1 MASPVIHPTAVVHPS
16 AKIDDG
22 VEIGPYAVVEEN
34 VVIGSGTKIA
44 GHALIA
50 RGTRLGRD
58 CRVHY
63 SAVVGSIPQDLK
75 FEGEETT
82 LEVGDRTVIREF
94 CTLNRGTKA
103 SWKTVIGSDCLL
115 MAYAHVA
122 HDCIIGDRSVL
133 ANGVQLGGH
142 VVIEHDAGIGGWTP
156 AHQFTRVGQ
165 YAFVGGGYR
174 IVKDVPPFV
183 LASGEPLRFYGLNL
197 VGLRRRGFSP
207 ERIATIKRAYKLI
220 YRSGLNVSQALKRIP
235 EEMEINDDVRAIIEF
250 IERSERGIIG
260 G

>member
-1 MASPVIHPTAVVHPS
+1 MAGTLIHPTAAVHPS
-16 AKIDDG
+16 AHLGED
-22 VEIGPYAVVEEN
+22 VEIGPYAVVEED
-34 VVIGSGTKIA
+34 VVIGDRTTVA

-50 RGTRLGRD
+50 RGTRIGRD
-58 CRVHY
+58 CQVHY
-63 SAVVGSIPQDLK
+63 SAVVGTIPQDLK
-75 FEGEETT
+75 FEGEETR
-82 LEVGDRTVIREF
+82 LEIGDRTVIREF
-94 CTLNRGTKA
+94 CTLNRGTKE
-103 SWKTVIGSDCLL
+103 SWKTIIGSDCLL

-122 HDCIIGDRSVL
+122 HDCVIGDRSVL

-142 VVIEHDAGIGGWTP
+142 VVVEHDAGIGGWTP
-156 AHQFTRVGQ
+156 AHQFTRIGQ

-197 VGLRRRGFSP
+197 VGLRRRGFSA
-207 ERIATIKRAYKLI
+207 ERVAVIKRVYKLI
-220 YRSGLNVSQALKRIP
+220 YRSGLNVSQALKRLP
-235 EEMEINDDVRAIIEF
+235 DEVEMNDDVRAIVEF